1 MTLRV
6 RRRRRRTRR
15 RWRSRWPGR
24 RCRCR
29 ARWRA
34 PRWSSTRCLSRM
46 EAREKGYG
54 KAGDDVLA
62 RGEHDRGGP
71 VREDQ
76 TETRR
81 CANGDVVTRCQE
93 GRNPLPSGGDAADNG
108 RDAALEYR
116 VFHHHLASLSRFAT
130 DHLFRQPV
138 RAVETALPADI
149 RSKHFGNSQR
159 ATGSNSLLRFLDKT
173 HMVFAVFTTM
183 ALLPSFI

>member
-1 MTLRV
+1 
-6 RRRRRRTRR
+6 
-15 RWRSRWPGR
+15 
-24 RCRCR
+24 
-29 ARWRA
+29 
-34 PRWSSTRCLSRM
+34 M

-62 RGEHDRGGP
+62 RGEHNRGGP

-81 CANGDVVTRCQE
+81 CTNGDVVAMREE
-93 GRNPLPSGGDAADNG
+93 GWNALPTGGDAADDG
-108 RDAALEYR
+108 WDAALEHR
-116 VFHHHLASLSRFAT
+116 VFHHHFASLSRFAT
-130 DHLFRQPV
+130 DHLFRQPA

-149 RSKHFGNSQR
+149 RSKHFGNSHS